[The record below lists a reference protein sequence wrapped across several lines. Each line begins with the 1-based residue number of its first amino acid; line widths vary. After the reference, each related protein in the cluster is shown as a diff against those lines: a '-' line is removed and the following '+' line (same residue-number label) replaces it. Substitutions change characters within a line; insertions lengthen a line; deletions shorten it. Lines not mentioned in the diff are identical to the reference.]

1 MDFMS
6 LATELNFMG
15 KFVYNVLYKWVL
27 SWGGNYTVIG
37 AFGIT
42 VILFTLFLKLIT
54 SPLDVWQK
62 LLARSNARKMEIM
75 KPELDK
81 VTKNCGE
88 DQQLL
93 MQKQRE
99 VYAKYKYSPFK
110 SCLPSIIT
118 LVVFMIVFTGFNSS
132 VTYHNSVVFDN
143 LKNAYDTTYSTT
155 YQEEVSAGT
164 ASTDAQTKATEAAE
178 QAVLDAYTP
187 ERFFLTKN
195 IFMPDTWKSPIPDA
209 STYAGSGMGKLGI
222 SDVDRADY
230 EKVMKPIMEEYNYKD
245 NGKKAWNGYLIL
257 PVLVAALSILSSK
270 LIKSPEQP
278 QVAGQTEEQVKAQQ
292 SQMKM
297 MQYMMP
303 VIMGIFSLFYSAA
316 FSLYMF
322 ISSLF
327 TFTLN
332 LIWNIVQKKVDAKER
347 DHRMSVTLKKK

>member
-27 SWGGNYTVIG
+27 SWGGSYTVIG

-88 DQQLL
+88 DKQLL

-110 SCLPSIIT
+110 SCLPTLIT
-118 LVVFMIVFTGFNSS
+118 LVVFMVVFTGFNSS
-132 VTYHNSVVFDN
+132 VKYHNAVVFDS
-143 LKNAYDTTYSTT
+143 LHTTYETTYSQT
-155 YQEEVSAGT
+155 YNAETAAGT
-164 ASTDAQTKATEAAE
+164 SAQDAQTKATEAAE
-178 QAVLDAYTP
+178 QAVANEYVP
-187 ERFFLTKN
+187 EKFFLTKN
-195 IFMPDTWKSPIPDA
+195 IFMPDTWKNPIPDA

-222 SDVDRADY
+222 TDVDKTEY
-230 EKVMKPIMEEYNYKD
+230 EKVMKPIMAKYNYTSK
-245 NGKKAWNGYLIL
+245 GKKAWNGYLIL
-257 PVLVAALSILSSK
+257 PILVAALSVLSSK
-270 LIKSPEQP
+270 LVKSPEQP

-303 VIMGIFSLFYSAA
+303 VIMGVFSLFYSAA

-327 TFTLN
+327 TLTLN
-332 LIWNIVQKKVDAKER
+332 LVWNIVQKRVDAKER